1 MREESW
7 VLTEGTEAEE
17 DGGGLNG
24 LAGAIIGAAI
34 EVHRQLGPGMLE
46 SAHEAC
52 LEYELTARG
61 HSVER
66 QKALPVTYKG
76 SSLDCVFRLDMVV
89 DGKVLVEIKSV
100 EHLLPVH
107 RSQTLSYL
115 RLSGLPLALLIN
127 FYGPTLREGVRRFRA
142 LPSTSASCPLC
153 PLRET
158 ANQKGD
164 DPCPASRN
172 N

>member
-1 MREESW
+1 MREECW
-7 VLTEGTEAEE
+7 VLTEGAEGEE

-24 LAGAIIGAAI
+24 LSGAIIGAAI

-46 SAHEAC
+46 SAYEAC
-52 LEYELTARG
+52 LEFELTARG

-76 SSLDCVFRLDMVV
+76 SVLDCLFRLDMVV
-89 DGKVLVEIKSV
+89 DGKVLVELKSV
-100 EHLLPVH
+100 ERLLPVH

-127 FYGPTLREGVRRFRA
+127 FYGPTLKEGVRRFRSFPPTSSSCA
-142 LPSTSASCPLC
+142 SSVPSV
-153 PLRET
+153 
-158 ANQKGD
+158 
-164 DPCPASRN
+164 RN
-172 N
+172 S